1 MTPYESI
8 YSSFMDL
15 VIKDETFFKGHPQE
29 IIEMRMYNL
38 MDKAITSM
46 YLIPSRKDFEI
57 NFLTIKN
64 DELKAFDETLN
75 SIEINL
81 IARFMFQEYIEQDF
95 VQKIKALKTLGFS
108 SKEISSFSPANS
120 LKQFDASFNLLKN
133 ENVSMLTQ
141 YKNMSRTTL
150 KRKLFDYQFD

>member
-1 MTPYESI
+1 MTPYTSI

-15 VIKDETFFKGHPQE
+15 VIKDDTFFKGHPEE
-29 IIEMRMYNL
+29 ILETRMYNL
-38 MDKAITSM
+38 MDKAVTSM

-57 NFLTIKN
+57 NFLDIR
-64 DELKAFDETLN
+64 DDDLKVFNETLN
-75 SIEINL
+75 NIEINL
-81 IARFMFQEYIEQDF
+81 IARFMFQEYIEQDV

-120 LKQFDASFNLLKN
+120 LKQFDASFSLLKS
-133 ENVSMLTQ
+133 ENASMLTQ

-150 KRKLFDYQFD
+150 KRKKFDYQFD